1 MAVNTVLA
9 GPSFTTLRDTAF
21 DRADTLAD
29 SGPQRILILENNGY
43 QRESVAETWEDTYS
57 PLRAQIT
64 DFSSFVMKAHERL
77 YGPYPDI
84 GTFERRRIIEQAL
97 EDVDRD
103 GTLSNARQHRDS
115 FSELFLELEAANVLT
130 PTAVRE
136 RLENTTLDTHYID
149 PVAKAFEA
157 YTEYRSDIAHPEA
170 RPRNQKAAEIATAE
184 TPLTEAFPTVDT
196 VIVSGLLDPSPVE
209 ANVLERLSDDF
220 EVLYV
225 LPHTQRDA
233 QDGQANPVIRR
244 TRNTLADLGF
254 EFETIAPAT
263 EQPLHDV
270 ASKMYTPQA
279 SPEQSYPELA
289 WNRAPTPD
297 REVRHVAR
305 QIRHDL
311 ATRAYTPDDIL
322 VLVPGLLSY
331 REHIADVFSAYGI
344 DRAMNL
350 GVFLEHT
357 YAGRAILDTLSLC
370 DNPTATVVT
379 EIATNPVVD
388 LPDVDAAELV
398 DIERRLYTADIDR
411 FQAELETST
420 KGVDALLDI
429 ARDVAE
435 ASPDTFVAAFRDLLA
450 YLGLDDSDAISVD
463 GTQTQVTY
471 ETRAIQR
478 IQRSLDSVE
487 KVIQTC
493 DLDDPLRELTDGIEG
508 LRIPAPQ
515 TDPTGRVEIIGLQDT
530 PMADFERLYVLGAT
544 DEHLPG
550 SDDRPRFFETVGT
563 ALDLFA
569 EHESRDR
576 ARHRLCT
583 LLANAESA
591 HITTPERT
599 SDDDQ
604 LLESPIID
612 ELARVAGLTPNEG
625 FDNERRGSTEDL
637 QRAIGLSGADPD
649 DLSIAVEQASSGA
662 FEREQATFTQ
672 NGIKCATHRSET
684 TLTTHDAQLNDT
696 PLENLNER
704 LTHRPFSHNRL
715 SSYATCGFKYLLSEG
730 LGFEEPDTID
740 PELDH
745 RLVGTV
751 VHETLETFFIELQ
764 TDSEPV
770 DLASFDREELERRL
784 LAAVEQ
790 TLTENDY
797 PIASAFDE
805 RLISILCAGLAS
817 EAENPYYHAVGTEA
831 AHQSGRG
838 VFVRFLETELETD
851 TDAKPLYFEAEFGN
865 DRPVLDNDG
874 TPLPV
879 GGVIDRVDVTPDRSS
894 ATVFDY
900 KTSRRN
906 RIYTLE
912 KHAIGGMNFQLP
924 LYARAAHT
932 LLPDVDTPIEAAYY
946 MIRPDPEINRFGKLS
961 RRLDDEVYA
970 QFLETATPERIETAI
985 EALEQG
991 AFHPTVAGE
1000 DAAQCEYCAF
1010 QDVCDVR
1017 HHRREA
1023 IIDEIEGDDNIY
1035 VPDAAQTDDWDE
1047 LIGQLAPAQGGDIDV

>member
-9 GPSFTTLRDTAF
+9 GPSFIALRETAF

-29 SGPQRILILENNGY
+29 AGPQRILILENNGY
-43 QRESVAETWEDTYS
+43 QRESVAEAWQDAYS
-57 PLRAQIT
+57 PLRARIT
-64 DFSSFVMKAHERL
+64 DISSFVMQAHERI
-77 YGPYPDI
+77 YGPYPDV

-130 PTAVRE
+130 PGAVRE
-136 RLENTTLDTHYID
+136 QLENTALDTHYIE

-170 RPRNQKAAEIATAE
+170 RPRNQKAAEIGSADQS
-184 TPLTEAFPTVDT
+184 LSEAFPTVDT

-209 ANVLERLSDDF
+209 VNVLERLSNDF
-220 EVLYV
+220 EVLYL
-225 LPHTQRDA
+225 LPHTQRDT
-233 QDGQANPVIRR
+233 QNGQSNPVIRR
-244 TRNTLADLGF
+244 TRNALTELGF

-270 ASKMYTPQA
+270 ASKMYTPQT
-279 SPEQSYPELA
+279 SQEQSYPELV

-305 QIRHDL
+305 RIRHDL
-311 ATRAYTPDDIL
+311 TTRAHTPDEIL

-357 YAGRAILDTLSLC
+357 YAGRAILDALSLC

-411 FQAELETST
+411 FRAELETST
-420 KGVDALLDI
+420 NGVDALLDI
-429 ARDVAE
+429 AEAVAE
-435 ASPDTFVAAFRDLLA
+435 APPDTFVAAFRDLLA
-450 YLGLDDSDAISVD
+450 SLGLDDPDAVSVD
-463 GTQTQVTY
+463 GTQTLVTY

-478 IQRSLDSVE
+478 VERSLESVE

-493 DLDDPLRELTDGIEG
+493 DIDDPLRELTDGIEG
-508 LRIPAPQ
+508 LRIPAPRA
-515 TDPTGRVEIIGLQDT
+515 DPTGCVEVIGLQDT

-544 DEHLPG
+544 NEHLPG
-550 SDDRPRFFETVGT
+550 SDDRPRFFQTVGE

-576 ARHRLCT
+576 ARYRFST

-599 SDDDQ
+599 TDDDQ
-604 LLESPIID
+604 LLESPIVD
-612 ELARVAGLTPNEG
+612 ELARVTGLDPDDG
-625 FDNERRGSTEDL
+625 LDNERRGSTEDL

-649 DLSIAVEQASSGA
+649 DLSTAVEQAAGGA
-662 FEREQATFTQ
+662 FERGQATFAR
-672 NGIKCATHRSET
+672 NGIQCATNRSDT
-684 TLTTHDAQLNDT
+684 TLTPHDAQLDDT
-696 PLENLNER
+696 PLAHLNER
-704 LTHRPFSHNRL
+704 LTYRPFSHNRL
-715 SSYATCGFKYLLSEG
+715 SSYATCGFEYLLSEG
-730 LGFEEPDTID
+730 LGFEAPDTID
-740 PELDH
+740 PERDH
-745 RLVGTV
+745 RLVGIV
-751 VHETLETFFIELQ
+751 VHETLETFFTELQ
-764 TDSEPV
+764 TDSDPV
-770 DLASFDREELERRL
+770 DLGSFDREELERRL

-797 PIASAFDE
+797 PLTSAFDE
-805 RLISILCAGLAS
+805 RLVSILCAGLAS
-817 EAENPYYHAVGTEA
+817 EAENPYYHAVGTGT
-831 AHQSGRG
+831 AHESGRG
-838 VFVRFLETELETD
+838 VFVRFLEAELETE
-851 TDAKPLYFEAEFGN
+851 TDAKPLYFEAEFGD
-865 DRPVLDNDG
+865 DRPVLDSDG

-912 KHAIGGMNFQLP
+912 KHAIGGMDFQLP

-932 LLPDVDTPIEAAYY
+932 LLPGVDTPIEAAYY
-946 MIRPDPEINRFGKLS
+946 MIRPDPKVNRFGDLS
-961 RRLDDEVYA
+961 RRLDDGAYEH
-970 QFLETATPERIETAI
+970 FLETATSKRIEAAI

-991 AFHPTVAGE
+991 AFHPTVAGA
-1000 DAAQCEYCAF
+1000 DAAQCEYCGF
-1010 QDVCDVR
+1010 RDVCDVR

-1023 IIDEIEGDDNIY
+1023 IIDDIEGDDDVY

-1047 LIGQLAPAQGGDIDV
+1047 LIDQLTPAQGGNSNV